1 MVRLNAFVVI
11 CGVCSGSLASTI
23 TEKDPACVGVPLI
36 IPEDEFRFNPGG
48 RDPPEIAQ
56 LYGVVPPV
64 AARTVL
70 YGALAF
76 PLGTDCEVM
85 RSFVAFTREGL
96 LPATEAHPVNPRT
109 SKTRSVKNHVAA
121 YGRWLK

>member
-1 MVRLNAFVVI
+1 MRLNAFVVI

-36 IPEDEFRFNPGG
+36 IPEDEFKFNPGG

-56 LYGVVPPV
+56 LYGVIPPT
-64 AARTVL
+64 AARAVV

-76 PLGTDCEVM
+76 PFGMDCVVM
-85 RSFVAFTREGL
+85 CSFVDFPCEEL
-96 LPATEAHPVNPRT
+96 FPAMEAHPVNPRT
-109 SKTRSVKNHVAA
+109 TKTRSVNSHVAA
-121 YGRWLK
+121 NGRLLK